1 MNMLNCSI
9 MLKRIVF
16 LLSIVFLLL
25 LIPTTVLAQ
34 RDRVIT
40 IPQEEIVDQNPY
52 IAYGEVVEIRGT
64 INGDAYIA
72 AGEVIVDGVIN
83 GDLLVAGGNVRIGG
97 VVTQSVRVIG
107 GQIRITADVGGGVSA
122 VGGNV
127 EFGDTGVIEGSLVAA
142 AGNVSVELPVGE
154 GVRIAAG
161 NVSLLNSVGGD
172 VETAAGPV
180 RLGPNADIAGNLI
193 YLSDSEAQIHENAT
207 VSGEIERRMIEDR
220 EELRDRMLA
229 GVGRVTI
236 IARVISTLSALA
248 VGLILI
254 YLSPKFMLRTTNTL
268 SSRPWLSLGIGFLAI
283 ILTPIAIVALL
294 ATIIGIPLALILLA
308 IYMILLYLGKLFVIF
323 WLGTKLLRERS
334 AYLMFV
340 AGLAVYFIISL
351 IPVIGGI
358 VGILAMLFG
367 IGSFLIT
374 KKSVFAEAKKKAI
387 I

>member
-1 MNMLNCSI
+1 